1 MEPPCID
8 GLKVV
13 TEKPDSSLCLCIQ
26 GSQRTV
32 PQMCSAPSFLS
43 IPSLQNPLLGLA
55 ITLSSTYYIVGDPVC
70 LPAFIHGC
78 PQWVRPETRE
88 SWYPMADSC
97 PGSEANKSEGR
108 CVRRRKGHRSC
119 GHYKGM
125 WELKWTVKLMSAPC
139 HFGLHQNVPPA
150 PVQAYPHLNIGLM
163 QM

>member
-1 MEPPCID
+1 MSLYP
-8 GLKVV
+8 GV
-13 TEKPDSSLCLCIQ
+13 TEDRPSDVLSSLFSFYPISPESSFGTSYHTFIYLLHCRRPCMPA
-26 GSQRTV
+26 SVHPWV
-32 PQMCSAPSFLS
+32 PTMGQ
-43 IPSLQNPLLGLA
+43 
-55 ITLSSTYYIVGDPVC
+55 T
-70 LPAFIHGC
+70 
-78 PQWVRPETRE
+78 ETRE